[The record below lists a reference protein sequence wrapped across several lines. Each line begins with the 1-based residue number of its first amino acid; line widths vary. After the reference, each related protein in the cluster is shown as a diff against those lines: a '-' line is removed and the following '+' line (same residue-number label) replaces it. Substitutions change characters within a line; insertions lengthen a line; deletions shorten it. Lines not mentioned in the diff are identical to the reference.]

1 MRVAPGQP
9 CKARSQILAIEGQAR
24 HAALSDQTAA
34 IEHQQIV
41 IGLDLIEQV
50 SGPEHAHALVTAER
64 SHMLVECLAAG
75 RVEAC
80 TGLVEQQQLGVMQQ
94 RAGDLDASAVTA
106 VEFTHLAAAPFAEL
120 LALQLEFD
128 AFIRQGPRHAVQG
141 GVVAQVLLDSQ
152 VQVQRALLEHH
163 AEAGE
168 RLARRLAQAEAGD
181 ADLPRCRSYRRVSR
195 AINVDLPAPF
205 GPSSAVN
212 LPLAAAKLTP
222 SSARRAP

>member
-1 MRVAPGQP
+1 
-9 CKARSQILAIEGQAR
+9 
-24 HAALSDQTAA
+24 
-34 IEHQQIV
+34 
-41 IGLDLIEQV
+41 
-50 SGPEHAHALVTAER
+50 
-64 SHMLVECLAAG
+64 MLVECLAAG

-80 TGLVEQQQLGVMQQ
+80 TGLVEQQQLGAMQQ
-94 RAGDLDASAVTA
+94 RAGDLDASAVAA

-141 GVVAQVLLDSQ
+141 GVVAQVLLDGQ